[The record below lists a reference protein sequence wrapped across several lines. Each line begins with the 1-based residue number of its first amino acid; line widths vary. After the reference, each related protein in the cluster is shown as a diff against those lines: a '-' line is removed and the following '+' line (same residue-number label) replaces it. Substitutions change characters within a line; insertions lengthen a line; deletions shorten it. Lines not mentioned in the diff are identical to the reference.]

1 MRAIVR
7 WAHADLRANR
17 GEALFIVLA
26 IAGITAS
33 LLLAGGLLQYAANPW
48 QRVFT
53 ESSGAHVWIHTRA
66 EERTSKLTDIDGV
79 KAFSGPFPTAP
90 AAAEIRG
97 ASVSLELRGA
107 ETEPPQAARPLVDSG
122 HWLDNSVPNGIVLE
136 RSVADALWAKPG
148 DALRVRGSN
157 GEYTTLRVVGL
168 ADTAEPRFVR
178 GVRPGV
184 AWLLPSQLH
193 RVEPDTR
200 RVGQTVGLRLAD
212 PQDTDFAAQQA
223 VTLIGADQ
231 VARVSTWEEARAET
245 EGDNRLLGLM
255 LGSFGLGA
263 LLAAAIAVTGAI
275 STRVRGHLPDIS
287 VLKAVGFTPGQVV
300 RAFLVEHAA
309 FAVIGVAIGTVVTET
324 LGPRIPGRIGD
335 AMVLWRELPQHA
347 WAPLATALGAVLVI
361 AAATGLAAWRAGRV
375 SPIPI
380 ARGAVKSGRRLSRT
394 ARFALQLRTPPALV
408 LGWRGAF
415 HRPARAAAAVGRLA
429 LPLLMIT
436 IALGAWSTLDRFE
449 SRPEDVGLAAELRAK
464 PEGIDDATARKL
476 LSDQPG
482 VTAVHP
488 GVEVAALVPGQTRTI
503 TLRGLGTSE
512 HPYPF
517 TIAEGRT
524 IQGSDEAVAGQ
535 GLLDLVGAKVGD
547 WVRMTVG
554 GSPIVL
560 HIVGR
565 SIEPQDNG
573 RVISTTV
580 ATLRE
585 GDPGLRPEFYNLV
598 LARAADPDTV
608 STSLAESSH
617 GGLELRKNTNPA
629 DQLSAARGVIIGL
642 VGVLAFIGLA
652 ELFTVIAAG
661 LREHGRDLLA
671 LKAIGLTPRQIAA
684 VIVTST
690 GFIAAA
696 AALTG
701 IILGV
706 LASTWL
712 IDLQG
717 RSSGLGAGIAQPPS
731 PGMLLLLGAA
741 AVAGAIAISTLPA
754 TRASRRR
761 LADRQSDVM

>member
-1 MRAIVR
+1 MRATLR

-26 IAGITAS
+26 TAGIIAA
-33 LLLAGGLLQYAANPW
+33 LLLAGALLQYAANPW

-66 EERTSKLTDIDGV
+66 NERTEKLTDIDGV
-79 KAFSGPFPTAP
+79 AAFSGPFPTAP
-90 AAAEIRG
+90 ATAEIRG
-97 ASVSLELRGA
+97 TRVSLELRGA
-107 ETEPPQAARPLVDSG
+107 EPEPPDAARPLVDSG
-122 HWLDNSVPNGIVLE
+122 HWLEAGVPNGIVLE
-136 RSVADALWAKPG
+136 RSAADALWAKPG
-148 DALRVRGSN
+148 DALRVRGSDSR
-157 GEYTTLRVVGL
+157 YTTLRVVGV
-168 ADTAEPRFVR
+168 ADSAEPRFVR

-212 PQDTDFAAQQA
+212 PQDTDFAVQQA

-231 VARVSTWEEARAET
+231 VARVSTWDEARSEA
-245 EGDNRLLGLM
+245 EGDNRLLGLL

-263 LLAAAIAVTGAI
+263 LLAAALAVTGAI
-275 STRVRGHLPDIS
+275 STRVRGHLRDIS
-287 VLKAVGFTPGQVV
+287 VLKAIGFTPGQVV
-300 RAFLVEHAA
+300 RAFLVEHVA
-309 FAVIGVAIGTVVTET
+309 FALIGVAFGAIVTEM

-335 AMVLWRELPQHA
+335 AMVLWRDLPEHA
-347 WAPLATALGAVLVI
+347 WRLLATSLGAVLVI
-361 AAATGLAAWRAGRV
+361 ATATGLAAWRAGRV
-375 SPIPI
+375 SPVPV

-464 PEGIDDATARKL
+464 PEGIDDATARRL
-476 LSDQPG
+476 LADQPG
-482 VTAVHP
+482 VTAAHP

-503 TLRGLGTSE
+503 TLRGLGTPE

-524 IQGSDEAVAGQ
+524 IQNSDEAVAGQ
-535 GLLDLVGAKVGD
+535 GLLDLMGAQVGD

-554 GSPIVL
+554 GSPQVL

-565 SIEPQDNG
+565 SIEPQDGG

-580 ATLRE
+580 DTLRE
-585 GDPGLRPEFYNLV
+585 GDASLRPEFYNLV
-598 LARAADPDTV
+598 LTRAADPDAV
-608 STSLAESSH
+608 STALAESSD
-617 GGLELRKNTNPA
+617 GGFEVRKNTNPT

-652 ELFTVIAAG
+652 ELSTVIAAG

-671 LKAIGLTPRQIAA
+671 LKAIGLTPRQITA

-690 GFIAAA
+690 GLIAAA

-701 IILGV
+701 TLLGV
-706 LASTWL
+706 RASTWL

-717 RSSGLGAGIAQPPS
+717 RSSGLGAGVAQPPS
-731 PGMLLLLGAA
+731 PAVLLLLGGA
-741 AVAGAIAISTLPA
+741 AVAGAIAVSTLPA
-754 TRASRRR
+754 ARASRRR
-761 LADRQSDVM
+761 LADTLSDVM